1 MTVKT
6 EALPRAYEWLRS
18 EAPGTRS
25 RDTATVTVSGGA
37 GMKSGTVLGRVTASG
52 KLIAYSNAASDGS
65 QTAVALLGPDL
76 TGEPNGD
83 VRAVVLNTDCE
94 VEESMLTGLDA
105 AGKTDLLALG
115 FKFRA

>member
-6 EALPRAYEWLRS
+6 EVTPRAYEWLRS

-25 RDTATVTVSGGA
+25 RDTATVTIAGGA
-37 GMKSGTVLGRVTASG
+37 GMKSGTVLGRVTATG
-52 KLIAYSNAASDGS
+52 KLKVYSDAASDGS
-65 QTAVALLGPDL
+65 QAAVAILGPDL
-76 TGEPNGD
+76 SGEPNGD
-83 VRAVVLNTDCE
+83 HRALVLNTDCE

-105 AGKTDLLALG
+105 NGKADLVALG